1 MGDPLYKNSSKS
13 TVSLIFF
20 SFLMTL
26 YIALGVFSTKKLINQ
41 IKSPYSKSVS
51 IMLIF
56 IILISISNRYS
67 VRIFLNLQKFIN
79 FNGETLQLLMIIPF
93 TLSLYL
99 PSLVIYIIIDIYL
112 SINHWKE
119 NKKRFYSKV
128 TKVTLFTLFVTN
140 IGIVIYILSSDHNMQ
155 HNSNTIINVIEIF
168 YWTLCTAVICGCFFV
183 LNSAIKKLCEEQ
195 FGRQITKSIK
205 YILVFFIFVAGVCIM
220 ISNLCSFYYSDIKS
234 SLIK

>member
-26 YIALGVFSTKKLINQ
+26 YIALGVLSTKKLINQ

-112 SINHWKE
+112 SINH
-119 NKKRFYSKV
+119 
-128 TKVTLFTLFVTN
+128 
-140 IGIVIYILSSDHNMQ
+140 
-155 HNSNTIINVIEIF
+155 
-168 YWTLCTAVICGCFFV
+168 
-183 LNSAIKKLCEEQ
+183 
-195 FGRQITKSIK
+195 
-205 YILVFFIFVAGVCIM
+205 
-220 ISNLCSFYYSDIKS
+220 
-234 SLIK
+234 